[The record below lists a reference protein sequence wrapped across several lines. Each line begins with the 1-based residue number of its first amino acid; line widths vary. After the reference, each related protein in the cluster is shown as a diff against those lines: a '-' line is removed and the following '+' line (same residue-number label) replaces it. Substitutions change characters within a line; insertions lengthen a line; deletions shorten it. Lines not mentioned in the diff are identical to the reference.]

1 MNIMFDMVYRVEYIE
16 RRDISGVVVIR
27 REAYDWVTW
36 PM

>member
-1 MNIMFDMVYRVEYIE
+1 MLDMVHCVEYIE
-16 RRDISGVVVIR
+16 RCDISEVVFIR